1 MKYIKQLAI
10 ILSISLV
17 AELLEYVI
25 PLPIAASVYGLVLM
39 LLGLITGLIPLKAV
53 EETADFLVE
62 AMPIMFIPVT
72 VSIMT
77 NIDVLK
83 ELLLPLTVISLA
95 TTVLIMAVTGRVAQR
110 IIRKDQLSGGS
121 SAAESRHTAV
131 SGGSKKAKEE
141 G

>member
-1 MKYIKQLAI
+1 MAI

-39 LLGLITGLIPLKAV
+39 LFGLVTGLIPLRAV
-53 EETADFLVE
+53 EETADLLVE
-62 AMPIMFIPVT
+62 VMPILFIPVT

-83 ELLLPLTVISLA
+83 ELLLPLTVISLV
-95 TTVLIMAVTGRVAQR
+95 TTVLIMAVTGRVAQS
-110 IIRKDQLSGGS
+110 IIRKDKRSGGS
-121 SAAESRHTAV
+121 SAAEARRA
-131 SGGSKKAKEE
+131 GGDGKETKEE
-141 G
+141 SGR

>member
-39 LLGLITGLIPLKAV
+39 LFGLVTGLIPLRAV
-53 EETADFLVE
+53 EETADLLVE
-62 AMPIMFIPVT
+62 VMPILFIPVT

-83 ELLLPLTVISLA
+83 ELLLPLTVISLV
-95 TTVLIMAVTGRVAQR
+95 TTVLIMAVTGRVAQS
-110 IIRKDQLSGGS
+110 IIRKDKRSGGS
-121 SAAESRHTAV
+121 SAAEARRA
-131 SGGSKKAKEE
+131 GGDGKETKEE
-141 G
+141 SGR